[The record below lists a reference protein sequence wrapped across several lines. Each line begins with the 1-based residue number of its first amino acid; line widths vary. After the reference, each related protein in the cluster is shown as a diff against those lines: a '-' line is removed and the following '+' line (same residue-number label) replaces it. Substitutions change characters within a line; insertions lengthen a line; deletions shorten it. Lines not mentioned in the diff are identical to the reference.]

1 MFTEVY
7 QIAARLLFERHQ
19 VDVSA
24 LFVVPNSLPE
34 VDSQQQSFQAIEPP
48 NPVPGTAEQPTQ
60 AQSDDAVTQ
69 NLTSAP
75 FFSQSPPVGENEQMA
90 AAAITQN

>member
-7 QIAARLLFERHQ
+7 QIAVRLLYERHQ

-34 VDSQQQSFQAIEPP
+34 VDSQQ
-48 NPVPGTAEQPTQ
+48 
-60 AQSDDAVTQ
+60 
-69 NLTSAP
+69 
-75 FFSQSPPVGENEQMA
+75 
-90 AAAITQN
+90 